1 MIHELS
7 VQKKSTE
14 WPNSS
19 LSENK
24 IKNVIDK
31 IKTIRNQTKKIS
43 KEKEKLTNSCNK
55 LCYDS
60 KIIESSKKSWQ
71 TLKKKK
77 NSINS

>member
-7 VQKKSTE
+7 VQKKTTE

-19 LSENK
+19 PSENK
-24 IKNVIDK
+24 IKNVIDR

-55 LCYDS
+55 LCYNS

-71 TLKKKK
+71 TLKKK
-77 NSINS
+77 ILD